1 MDNGNTLME
10 LISKVNLTTTNLK
23 EKEHGNLVMVIKSKE
38 NTHKQGEQMLMEM
51 ILSWLGKQLLTL
63 LLKLEENERDI

>member
-1 MDNGNTLME
+1 MGNGNTLMVH
-10 LISKVNLTTTNLK
+10 ISKVNLTTTNLR
-23 EKEHGNLVMVIKSKE
+23 ERVLGNSVTEIKLKG
-38 NTHKQGEQMLMEM
+38 NTHKQGELMLMEM

>member
-1 MDNGNTLME
+1 ME

-63 LLKLEENERDI
+63 LLRWEVIED

>member
-1 MDNGNTLME
+1 MGSGNTLMVP
-10 LISKVNLTTTNLK
+10 ISKVNLTTTNLK